1 MLSLSKHLHRR
12 DFAKGGGLFRFCYI
26 CSIICYMD
34 SLAHFLLGQTRSAV
48 LGTLLL
54 QPEKSLHVREIARL
68 TGANAGSLH
77 RELRKL
83 AQLGV
88 LLRSQSGRQVYYRA
102 DVTCPVYEELAG
114 LLRKTSGMADVLR
127 NALLPLAGQIEA
139 AFVYGS
145 MASGKTHAHSD
156 VDVMIVGSLG
166 FADAVLALEP
176 AQQALGREV
185 NPTVFSR
192 AEFDKRC
199 RTSGD
204 FVAKVMQEP
213 TLWLIGEAHEPG

>member
-1 MLSLSKHLHRR
+1 MN
-12 DFAKGGGLFRFCYI
+12 
-26 CSIICYMD
+26 

-54 QPEKSLHVREIARL
+54 QPDKSLHVREIARL
-68 TGANAGSLH
+68 TEANAGSLH

-83 AQLGV
+83 AELGV
-88 LLRSQSGRQVYYRA
+88 LTRSQTGRQVNYHA
-102 DVTCPVYEELAG
+102 NTACPVYEELAG

-127 NALLPLAGQIEA
+127 SALLPLTGQIDT

-145 MASGKTHAHSD
+145 MASGKIHAHSD

-166 FADAVLALEP
+166 FAEAVIALEP
-176 AQQALGREV
+176 AQQGLGREV

-192 AEFDKRC
+192 EEFDKR
-199 RTSGD
+199 RHKNGD
-204 FVAKVMQEP
+204 FVAMVMEQP
-213 TLWLIGEAHEPG
+213 KIWLIGETDESG

>member
-1 MLSLSKHLHRR
+1 MN
-12 DFAKGGGLFRFCYI
+12 
-26 CSIICYMD
+26 

-54 QPEKSLHVREIARL
+54 QPDKSLHVREIARL

-83 AQLGV
+83 AELGV
-88 LLRSQSGRQVYYRA
+88 LTRSQIGRQVNYRA
-102 DVTCPVYEELAG
+102 NTACPVYEELAG

-127 NALLPLAGQIEA
+127 SALLPLTGQIDT

-166 FADAVLALEP
+166 FAEAVIALES
-176 AQQALGREV
+176 AQQGLGREV
-185 NPTVFSR
+185 NPTVFSCE
-192 AEFDKRC
+192 EFDKR
-199 RTSGD
+199 RHKNGD
-204 FVAKVMQEP
+204 FVAMVMEQP
-213 TLWLIGEAHEPG
+213 KIWLIGETDESG

>member
-1 MLSLSKHLHRR
+1 MN
-12 DFAKGGGLFRFCYI
+12 
-26 CSIICYMD
+26 

-54 QPEKSLHVREIARL
+54 QPDKSLHVREIARL

-83 AQLGV
+83 AELGV
-88 LLRSQSGRQVYYRA
+88 LTRSQTGRQVNYRA
-102 DVTCPVYEELAG
+102 NTACPVYEELAG

-127 NALLPLAGQIEA
+127 SALLPLTGQIDT

-166 FADAVLALEP
+166 FAEAVIALES
-176 AQQALGREV
+176 AQQGLGREV
-185 NPTVFSR
+185 NPTVFSCE
-192 AEFDKRC
+192 EFDKR
-199 RTSGD
+199 RHKNGD
-204 FVAKVMQEP
+204 FVAMVMEQP
-213 TLWLIGEAHEPG
+213 KIWLIGDTDESG

>member
-1 MLSLSKHLHRR
+1 MN
-12 DFAKGGGLFRFCYI
+12 
-26 CSIICYMD
+26 

-54 QPEKSLHVREIARL
+54 QPDKSLHVREIARL

-83 AQLGV
+83 AELGV
-88 LLRSQSGRQVYYRA
+88 LMRSQTGRQVNYRA
-102 DVTCPVYEELAG
+102 NTACPVYEELAG

-127 NALLPLAGQIEA
+127 SALLPLTGQIDT

-145 MASGKTHAHSD
+145 MASGKTHAPSD

-166 FADAVLALEP
+166 FVEAVIALEP
-176 AQQALGREV
+176 AQQGLGREV
-185 NPTVFSR
+185 NPTVFSCE
-192 AEFDKRC
+192 EFDKR
-199 RTSGD
+199 RHKNGD
-204 FVAKVMQEP
+204 FVAMVMEQP
-213 TLWLIGEAHEPG
+213 KIWLIGETDESG

>member
-1 MLSLSKHLHRR
+1 MN
-12 DFAKGGGLFRFCYI
+12 
-26 CSIICYMD
+26 

-54 QPEKSLHVREIARL
+54 QPDKSLHVREIARL

-83 AQLGV
+83 AELGV
-88 LLRSQSGRQVYYRA
+88 LTRSQIGRQVNYRA
-102 DVTCPVYEELAG
+102 NTACPVYEELAG

-127 NALLPLAGQIEA
+127 SALLPLTGQIDT

-166 FADAVLALEP
+166 FAEAVIALES
-176 AQQALGREV
+176 AQQGLGREV
-185 NPTVFSR
+185 NPTVFSCE
-192 AEFDKRC
+192 EFDKR
-199 RTSGD
+199 RHKNGD
-204 FVAKVMQEP
+204 FVAMVMEQP
-213 TLWLIGEAHEPG
+213 KIWLIGEPDESG